1 MDMEQLLEAFQQHL
15 WPAYTLYYTTPLHL
29 VRGQGS
35 YVWDAQGRK
44 YLDFFA
50 GILVTAAGHSHPKIL
65 ERIHQQ
71 VDRIVHMSTL
81 YIHENLVEL
90 ARRLAQITPGQL
102 SMSYFTNSGSEA
114 NETAVMLAKM
124 HTGEQDIIVLRNAYS
139 GRTTLATNM
148 TGNAAWRPLGS
159 EVPGIHHAAA
169 PYCYRCPFKS
179 TYPQCG
185 LACAEDVENLIR
197 TATRQG
203 RIAAFFAEP
212 IQGVGGFVTP
222 PEDYFP
228 TVAEIV
234 RRYGGLIIIDEVQT
248 GFGRTGIY
256 WFGIQH
262 WGIEPDIMTMA
273 KAIANG
279 LPLANT
285 ITRPEVAASWRGLTI
300 STFGGNPVATAA
312 ALATLEVLEEEAPPR
327 EVERKGQLLR
337 QGLERL
343 GEQYP
348 LIGEVRG
355 KGLMLGVEL
364 VTDRKTKEPAVEAT
378 NALLEAAKD
387 QGLLI
392 GKGGLYGN
400 VLRIAPPLTVRD
412 EEIQEG
418 LEKLDRAF
426 ALVQAQTGG

>member
-1 MDMEQLLEAFQQHL
+1 MEEPRILEAFRQYL
-15 WPAYTLYYTTPLHL
+15 WPAYTLYYTTPLTL
-29 VRGQGS
+29 VRGEGV

-50 GILVTAAGHSHPKIL
+50 GILVTAVGHGHPRVL

-71 VDRIVHMSTL
+71 VDRIVHTSTL
-81 YIHENLVEL
+81 YIHENMVEL
-90 ARRLAQITPGQL
+90 ARRLAELTPGRL
-102 SMSYFTNSGSEA
+102 STSYFTNSGSEA
-114 NETAVMLAKM
+114 NETAIMLAKM

-139 GRTTLATNM
+139 GRTTLTTNM

-179 TYPQCG
+179 TYPECG

-197 TATRQG
+197 TATRRG
-203 RIAAFFAEP
+203 KLAAFFAEP

-222 PEDYFP
+222 PEDYFQA
-228 TVAEIV
+228 VADIV

-248 GFGRTGIY
+248 GFGRTGTY
-256 WFGIQH
+256 WFGIEH

-279 LPLANT
+279 LPLGNT
-285 ITRPEVAASWRGLTI
+285 ITRPEIAASWEALTI

-312 ALATLEVLEEEAPPR
+312 ALATLEVLEEEAPPQV
-327 EVERKGQLLR
+327 VEQKGQVLR

-343 GEQYP
+343 WEKYP

-364 VTDRKTKEPAVEAT
+364 VTDRATKEPAVQAT

-387 QGLLI
+387 EGLLI

-400 VLRIAPPLTVRD
+400 VLRIAPPLTIS
-412 EEIQEG
+412 EAQIHEG

-426 ALVQAQTGG
+426 ARVQASLV